1 MLKRSLV
8 ANVNGNLISIVVNAR
23 RTKAASIEFV
33 AGMIVCVPFKD
44 EITGDNSFWLAKV
57 RKLLIRLLMSPS
69 FAGSLIQP
77 CRGYADRVGSH

>member
-1 MLKRSLV
+1 MSDKLAKRDRESTF
-8 ANVNGNLISIVVNAR
+8 GNPR
-23 RTKAASIEFV
+23 RSKAALMDFSP
-33 AGMIVCVPFKD
+33 GMIVCVPFKD
-44 EITGDNSFWLAKV
+44 EVNGLNSFWLAKV